1 MSSKKLPVRS
11 KVITIAVGLF
21 AAVILFF
28 IGFNFLRIQL
38 DFRKY
43 SNLAQDFNTE
53 MGGGYSTEEDI
64 NCDVDETACP
74 SIKVT
79 KSGFNFT
86 LEEAQNYR
94 VKIENFYLNKGY
106 QLSDVLDCRLDGESI
121 TYCGFNANSV
131 REKIGARVGI
141 DQDSLSMTI
150 MRQ

>member
-53 MGGGYSTEEDI
+53 MGGGYSTEEDV

-74 SIKVT
+74 SIKLSNNVNIANVEQARIY
-79 KSGFNFT
+79 KNKIKNYFIVNGFT
-86 LEEAQNYR
+86 LDDDQDC
-94 VKIENFYLNKGY
+94 KIVNNEV
-106 QLSDVLDCRLDGESI
+106 D
-121 TYCGFNANSV
+121 YCGFSATNKDKKLEIISGVSSNFIQV
-131 REKIGARVGI
+131 NIHKK
-141 DQDSLSMTI
+141 
-150 MRQ
+150 